1 MVADT
6 GCVSCL
12 LWWSVIR
19 FVLAFAAFAALL
31 PCLALLGEK
40 VRHRPRL
47 WRKPPAA
54 SAASSNLA
62 NCTDEPNPA
71 QSNPT
76 PLSYVVES
84 PPYSIDMSTE
94 PSPAAA
100 TGTSDGGA
108 SAAPAKI
115 DPVTQVQDA
124 IDGLALSLFEALRGI
139 RDATGDADDQN
150 TSSAAAA
157 GSASASHNSQ
167 SDDPDYDDFLVAFH
181 NRDPHAL
188 EVARK
193 GPGGKPPQG
202 PEEYLRVLARMD
214 FESDVNTAQR
224 LAADILDK
232 GREVEELV
240 DDLPGMGRS
249 RKEQMAVIAKL
260 IEENREIDE
269 RLRARHREA
278 TVRRDE
284 VRTLL
289 QEVASSSLGIEEE

>member
-1 MVADT
+1 
-6 GCVSCL
+6 
-12 LWWSVIR
+12 
-19 FVLAFAAFAALL
+19 
-31 PCLALLGEK
+31 
-40 VRHRPRL
+40 
-47 WRKPPAA
+47 
-54 SAASSNLA
+54 
-62 NCTDEPNPA
+62 
-71 QSNPT
+71 
-76 PLSYVVES
+76 
-84 PPYSIDMSTE
+84 MSTE
-94 PSPAAA
+94 SAPAAA
-100 TGTSDGGA
+100 TGTSDGA

-150 TSSAAAA
+150 TGSAAA
-157 GSASASHNSQ
+157 GSE
-167 SDDPDYDDFLVAFH
+167 PDYDDFLVAFH

-232 GREVEELV
+232 SREVEELV

-249 RKEQMAVIAKL
+249 REEQMAVIAKL
-260 IEENREIDE
+260 IEENRAIDE

-284 VRTLL
+284 VRTML

>member
-1 MVADT
+1 
-6 GCVSCL
+6 
-12 LWWSVIR
+12 
-19 FVLAFAAFAALL
+19 
-31 PCLALLGEK
+31 
-40 VRHRPRL
+40 
-47 WRKPPAA
+47 
-54 SAASSNLA
+54 
-62 NCTDEPNPA
+62 
-71 QSNPT
+71 
-76 PLSYVVES
+76 
-84 PPYSIDMSTE
+84 MSTE
-94 PSPAAA
+94 PAPAAA
-100 TGTSDGGA
+100 ISTSGGGA

-150 TSSAAAA
+150 TGSAAA

-167 SDDPDYDDFLVAFH
+167 SDEPDYDDFLVAFH

-232 GREVEELV
+232 SREVEELV

-249 RKEQMAVIAKL
+249 REEQMAVIAKL

-284 VRTLL
+284 VRTML

>member
-1 MVADT
+1 MYHT
-6 GCVSCL
+6 KHSKHYVST
-12 LWWSVIR
+12 
-19 FVLAFAAFAALL
+19 
-31 PCLALLGEK
+31 K
-40 VRHRPRL
+40 Q
-47 WRKPPAA
+47 
-54 SAASSNLA
+54 
-62 NCTDEPNPA
+62 PNP
-71 QSNPT
+71 PF
-76 PLSYVVES
+76 LVES

-94 PSPAAA
+94 PAPAAA
-100 TGTSDGGA
+100 TGTSDGA

-150 TSSAAAA
+150 TGGAAA
-157 GSASASHNSQ
+157 GSASASRNSQ
-167 SDDPDYDDFLVAFH
+167 SQSDEPDYDDFLVAFH

-214 FESDVNTAQR
+214 FESDVSTAQR

-232 GREVEELV
+232 SREVEELV

-249 RKEQMAVIAKL
+249 RGEQMAVIARL

-269 RLRARHREA
+269 RLRAKHREA